1 MPVSHIY
8 LNEVSLASGRYL
20 RTAAKV
26 SGTKYARRIAGLA
39 VSNQTVKERVSQM
52 KTVTDSPEQQ
62 QLPAENHHSPFV
74 PRLRK
79 HTYVLPSGRVL
90 KVVVDDDSE
99 LMAGAAPA
107 C

>member
-1 MPVSHIY
+1 
-8 LNEVSLASGRYL
+8 
-20 RTAAKV
+20 
-26 SGTKYARRIAGLA
+26 
-39 VSNQTVKERVSQM
+39 M

-62 QLPAENHHSPFV
+62 QLPTESHRRPFV

-79 HTYVLPSGRVL
+79 HIYVLPSGRVL

-107 C
+107 Y

>member
-1 MPVSHIY
+1 
-8 LNEVSLASGRYL
+8 
-20 RTAAKV
+20 
-26 SGTKYARRIAGLA
+26 
-39 VSNQTVKERVSQM
+39 M

-62 QLPAENHHSPFV
+62 QLPAENHRRPFV

-107 C
+107 Y